1 MRLYKKEGPVRH
13 LFFVVCFASKVLQI
27 KGCCGISAIAK
38 KGTLF
43 FDKNQAQK
51 TTVCHYFFY
60 SKIMYV

>member
-43 FDKNQAQK
+43 CYRKNNGKQL
-51 TTVCHYFFY
+51 FFELDFCR
-60 SKIMYV
+60 KIMYV